1 MSKCKHAYFFLH
13 FLTASRLLLALLLAS
28 ASSAGMA
35 LSLGRSEGSA
45 LLGRPLD
52 IAIRVVLDDAE
63 LLPAACVRA
72 DVFYSDSRVENSRIR
87 VSLEKAG
94 PGGDTLIRIRSST
107 VVDEPV
113 VTLHVRAG
121 CAISTERRYVLL
133 ADPAPQHAAPPAPSA
148 RPAANLPDLETLP
161 PALDKAERPA
171 MPRRAVPPVRRAD
184 AAASAVA
191 TALPR
196 TPAKPAARLTLEPL
210 DLTLELP
217 PQLRISRELPSPP
230 PVSAGQRALAAA
242 MWKAL
247 TAEPEDVLRDAETL
261 SSMEADL
268 RRLSVDTQANQEALA
283 RLQGQLQLQQREAMA
298 RTYAG
303 LAALVL
309 VVAAAVYLGRR
320 RYAGRDAEEPGGPW
334 WRRKKP
340 ARMDWFAGDAGGHA
354 RPGEDS
360 LPADSDLLYPP
371 SQGRNAQVDV
381 GRRSPGAAARAPFE
395 APLPPLSRRDR
406 GDFALSMPH
415 TPRSVKAEEL
425 FDVQH
430 QVEFFMSVGRH
441 DQAVEVLR
449 NHIGEDVQ
457 TSALIYLDL
466 FGLYHQLKRRADF
479 DELRGEF
486 NRLFNAD
493 IPPFESYTGTSRG
506 LESYEAVLSRIVA
519 LWPTPGV
526 LQVIEES
533 VFRKLGAQTEPFGLE
548 AYRELLFL
556 YGIAKEIAQTQ
567 PAPSESLLDFDLPSS
582 PMGARADSNHRSEAR
597 QAASNIPLPPI
608 SLTPGQGLRV
618 LDIDLDTLGMD
629 PIAAVV
635 TLPAAPVSLRLPK
648 QEDTEAG
655 AAAAAEEG
663 NLIDFD
669 LSGSSLQPAR

>member
-1 MSKCKHAYFFLH
+1 M
-13 FLTASRLLLALLLAS
+13 LLAALLAS

-35 LSLGRSEGSA
+35 LSLGRSEGA
-45 LLGRPLD
+45 PLLGRPLD

-72 DVFYSDSRVENSRIR
+72 DVFYSDSRVEHSRIR

-94 PGGDTLIRIRSST
+94 PGGDALIRIRSTT

-133 ADPAPQHAAPPAPSA
+133 ADPAPQQAALPAPPA
-148 RPAANLPDLETLP
+148 RLAANPPALETLP
-161 PALDKAERPA
+161 PALDKGERPA
-171 MPRRAVPPVRRAD
+171 TPRRPVQPVRRTD
-184 AAASAVA
+184 AAAPAVA

-196 TPAKPAARLTLEPL
+196 TPAKPVARLTLEPL
-210 DLTLELP
+210 NLSLEPLP
-217 PQLRISRELPSPP
+217 RLRISRELQSLPAA
-230 PVSAGQRALAAA
+230 SAGQRALAAA

-247 TAEPEDVLRDAETL
+247 TAEPEDVLRDAEKM

-268 RRLSVDTQANQEALA
+268 QRLSMDTKANQEALA
-283 RLQGQLQLQQREAMA
+283 KLQGQLQLQQREAKA
-298 RTYAG
+298 WTYAG
-303 LAALVL
+303 LVALVL
-309 VVAAAVYLGRR
+309 GVAGGIYLGRR
-320 RYAGRDAEEPGGPW
+320 RYAGRDAAEPGGPW

-340 ARMDWFAGDAGGHA
+340 ARMDWFAGGARGDA

-360 LPADSDLLYPP
+360 LPADSDLLYPLP
-371 SQGRNAQVDV
+371 QGRKMQAGDR
-381 GRRSPGAAARAPFE
+381 GRGPSGPAARASSE
-395 APLPPLSRRDR
+395 APPPPLSRRDR

-430 QVEFFMSVGRH
+430 QAEFFMSVGRH

-493 IPPFESYTGTSRG
+493 IPPFESYTGASQG
-506 LESYEAVLSRIVA
+506 LESYEAVLARIVA
-519 LWPTPGV
+519 LWPTPEV

-556 YGIAKEIAQTQ
+556 YGIAKEIVQTQ
-567 PAPSESLLDFDLPSS
+567 PASGESLLDFDLPSS
-582 PMGARADSNHRSEAR
+582 PMGAPAGSNHRKGERQTAR
-597 QAASNIPLPPI
+597 DLALPPI
-608 SLTPGQGLRV
+608 TLTPAQDLPT
-618 LDIDLDTLGMD
+618 LDIDLDSLGRD
-629 PIAAVV
+629 PVAALV
-635 TLPAAPVSLRLPK
+635 TLPVVPVSLRLPK
-648 QEDTEAG
+648 QEDAEAG
-655 AAAAAEEG
+655 TAAAVEEG

-669 LSGSSLQPAR
+669 LSGSSLQAARH

>member
-1 MSKCKHAYFFLH
+1 M
-13 FLTASRLLLALLLAS
+13 TASRLLLVFLLGG

-35 LSLGRSEGSA
+35 LSLGRSEGA
-45 LLGRPLD
+45 PLLGRPLD
-52 IAIRVVLDDAE
+52 MAIRVVLDDAE

-72 DVFYSDSRVENSRIR
+72 DVFYSDSRVEHSRIR
-87 VSLEKAG
+87 VSLEKTG
-94 PGGDTLIRIRSST
+94 SGGDTLIRIRSNA

-121 CAISTERRYVLL
+121 CATSTERRYVLL
-133 ADPAPQHAAPPAPSA
+133 ADPAPQQAAPPAPRTRLAVNPSA
-148 RPAANLPDLETLP
+148 IETLP
-161 PALDKAERPA
+161 PALDKVERPA
-171 MPRRAVPPVRRAD
+171 TPRRPVQPVRKTD

-196 TPAKPAARLTLEPL
+196 ISAKPAARLTLEPL
-210 DLTLELP
+210 DLSLELP
-217 PQLRISRELPSPP
+217 PQLRISRELSSPP
-230 PVSAGQRALAAA
+230 PASAGQRALAAA

-247 TAEPEDVLRDAETL
+247 TAEPEDVLRDAEKL

-268 RRLSVDTQANQEALA
+268 RRLGADTEANKEALG
-283 RLQGQLQLQQREAMA
+283 RLREQLQLQQREAMA
-298 RTYAG
+298 WTYAG
-303 LAALVL
+303 LVALGL
-309 VVAAAVYLGRR
+309 GVAAAIYLRRR
-320 RYAGRDAEEPGGPW
+320 RYAGRDAEETGGPW

-340 ARMDWFAGDAGGHA
+340 ARMEWFAGDMGDHA

-360 LPADSDLLYPP
+360 LPADSDLLYLPP
-371 SQGRNAQVDV
+371 QGRNAHAGDRDQ
-381 GRRSPGAAARAPFE
+381 RPSGAAARASFE
-395 APLPPLSRRDR
+395 APPPPLSRRDR

-415 TPRSVKAEEL
+415 TPRSAKAEEL

-430 QVEFFMSVGRH
+430 QAEFFMSVGRH

-493 IPPFESYTGTSRG
+493 IPPFELYTGTSQG

-526 LQVIEES
+526 LPVIEES

-556 YGIAKEIAQTQ
+556 YGIAREIVQTQ
-567 PAPSESLLDFDLPSS
+567 PAPGESLLDFDLPSS
-582 PMGARADSNHRSEAR
+582 PMAVAAPADSNHRGR
-597 QAASNIPLPPI
+597 GKPAASDLAFPPI
-608 SLTPGQGLRV
+608 SLTPGHDLPA
-618 LDIDLDTLGMD
+618 LDIDLDTLGRD
-629 PIAAVV
+629 PIAALL
-635 TLPAAPVSLRLPK
+635 TLPAAPVSLRLSK
-648 QEDTEAG
+648 EGNAG
-655 AAAAAEEG
+655 AGAAAEEG

-669 LSGSSLQPAR
+669 LSGSSLRPAPGALRA